1 MAKPIKANPL
11 VALDVKQRLTL
22 SFPDDVA
29 TYHTHHIIFTIYQTK
44 REGRDSDDKT
54 IPIARIK
61 LPMTQELRVDYNAGY
76 SNPDLGAVG
85 ALASSA
91 LEGLAASTE
100 GKGFDVNSIAS
111 AVKAAGENIVQ
122 EAPAIAGSAVLEF
135 MQKGGGIAG
144 AGLVGVQAFGVARN
158 PHKATLFE
166 GTEFR
171 SHNFSFRFSP
181 VKASESDAI
190 RNIIALF
197 KYHMHPGYTQGKIAG
212 AGNHFFS
219 TPEFF
224 KIELSNKGNYTVNDY
239 QICVLKAM
247 SVNYQPSNYPAYA
260 RVSGSDPAPM
270 EVIMDLQFQETE
282 IITKEVVGNP
292 YTQDA
297 RDLPSDSQPKPQMPK
312 PKEFI
317 TNAGGAATGLTNTK
331 AGLERS
337 VARGGLQGRSAARQ
351 LAERGG

>member
-1 MAKPIKANPL
+1 MANPIKANPL
-11 VALDVKQRLTL
+11 VALDALQRLNL
-22 SFPDDVA
+22 SFPDDVE
-29 TYHTHHIIFTIYQTK
+29 TYHTHHIIFTVYKTE
-44 REGRDSDDKT
+44 REGRTAPDKT
-54 IPIARIK
+54 TPIARIK
-61 LPMTQELRVDYNAGY
+61 LPMTQELKVDYNAGY
-76 SNPDLGAVG
+76 ANPDLGAVG

-91 LEGLAASTE
+91 LENLAASTA
-100 GKGFDVNSIAS
+100 GKGLDVNKIAA
-111 AVKAAGENIVQ
+111 AVAQSTLDVGKQ
-122 EAPAIAGSAVLEF
+122 APAIVGSAALEV
-135 MQKGGGIAG
+135 MGKGGSIAG

-171 SHNFSFRFSP
+171 SHSFSFRFSP

-197 KYHMHPGYTQGKIAG
+197 KYHMHPGYTTGKIAG

-224 KIELSNKGNYTVNDY
+224 KIELSDKGNYTVNDY
-239 QICVLKAM
+239 QTCVLKAM

-260 RVSGSDPAPM
+260 RVAESDPAPM

-282 IITKEVVGNP
+282 IITKEVFGNP

-297 RDLPSDSQPKPQMPK
+297 RDSQSKTQMPK
-312 PKEFI
+312 PKDLVSTVDGAVAGS
-317 TNAGGAATGLTNTK
+317 TNK
-331 AGLERS
+331 AS
-337 VARGGLQGRSAARQ
+337 KPTS
-351 LAERGG
+351 